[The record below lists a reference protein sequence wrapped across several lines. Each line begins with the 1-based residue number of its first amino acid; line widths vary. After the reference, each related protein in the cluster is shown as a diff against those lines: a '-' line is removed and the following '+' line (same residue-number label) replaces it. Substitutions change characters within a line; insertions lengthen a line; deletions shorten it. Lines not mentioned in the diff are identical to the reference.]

1 MDLVQSAQ
9 AHTGETAALMKQ
21 NHHLLTFQADQI
33 ASISSTVARFL
44 DNHKAGGTKENDLR
58 SLVTD
63 VVESNIRIFAKVLQM
78 QQQLSNLPAQVD
90 RQQPIVFEDA
100 HGRIAPF
107 HVEFINTFAAFQA
120 VLEARFQ
127 DVPGLKKVKSLEYAL
142 QDLATRRKIDVTKSW
157 ESIFRPGRRVNMSMV
172 FSQYQAQSSLCPGC
186 SSANVILGDDENND
200 IQWLVL
206 YPEKTL
212 SIHLP
217 D

>member
-1 MDLVQSAQ
+1 M
-9 AHTGETAALMKQ
+9 ALMKQ
-21 NHHLLTFQADQI
+21 NHQLLTFQADQI
-33 ASISSTVARFL
+33 ASISSTVARFV
-44 DNHKAGGTKENDLR
+44 DSRKADVTEENDLR
-58 SLVTD
+58 SLVTS
-63 VVESNIRIFAKVLQM
+63 VMESNVKIFAHVLQL
-78 QQQLSNLPAQVD
+78 QQQLSNLPPQVD

-107 HVEFINTFAAFQA
+107 HVEFINTFAVFQA

-127 DVPGLKKVKSLEYAL
+127 DVPGLKKVKSFEYAL

-186 SSANVILGDDENND
+186 SSENVAFGDVVDDD

-206 YPEKTL
+206 YPATSL
-212 SIHLP
+212 FIHLP
-217 D
+217 N